1 MAQVVMRAI
10 SCRLSVRTTLTSL
23 ATISPC
29 RLKFTTTTLLPS
41 GVTCAVAGKLPSM
54 TCPAYALLCA
64 VRGGHVVVRPIGGH
78 GKSVRPV
85 GIGQHHPHIMLPHDL
100 RALRPELDHGHAVHA
115 LARDQRGVRLLRERC
130 HLRRRSGCGGDTGSN
145 KHGNPPHHGTIAVFL
160 GSGLGSMRTIHSP
173 LYMSFT

>member
-54 TCPAYALLCA
+54 TCPAYALLRVSNFQSTPYGVPCA
-64 VRGGHVVVRPIGGH
+64 VV
-78 GKSVRPV
+78 
-85 GIGQHHPHIMLPHDL
+85 
-100 RALRPELDHGHAVHA
+100 
-115 LARDQRGVRLLRERC
+115 
-130 HLRRRSGCGGDTGSN
+130 T
-145 KHGNPPHHGTIAVFL
+145 
-160 GSGLGSMRTIHSP
+160 
-173 LYMSFT
+173 